1 MFTTNIVSNVF
12 ELNTCQVEYLSDK
25 DLTLMTKPKVSLEEL
40 FIKFLKE
47 QETNSRPRPIPPKPK
62 TSAPQN
68 ILWFE
73 ASLKRVD

>member
-1 MFTTNIVSNVF
+1 
-12 ELNTCQVEYLSDK
+12 
-25 DLTLMTKPKVSLEEL
+25 MTKPKVSLEEL